1 MNALVF
7 GISGQDGFYLGN
19 LLGRQGIKVVGISRS
34 DGGGRWIAGDVAKA
48 EQVEALVR
56 KQPDYIFHLAA
67 NSTT

>member
-34 DGGGRWIAGDVAKA
+34 DGGGRWIAGDVAKS

-56 KQPDYIFHLAA
+56 KYQPDYIFHLAA
-67 NSTT
+67 N